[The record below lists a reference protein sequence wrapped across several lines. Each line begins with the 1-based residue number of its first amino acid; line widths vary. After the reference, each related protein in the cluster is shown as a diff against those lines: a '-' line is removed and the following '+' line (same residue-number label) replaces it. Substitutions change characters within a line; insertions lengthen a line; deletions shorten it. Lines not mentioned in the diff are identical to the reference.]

1 MNRVIV
7 MASLVGAIGLG
18 LMAAPTTASASCSDR
33 KATGTILGGIGGA
46 LIGNSISH
54 GGGGAVLGGLG
65 GAVVGHQI
73 AASGCGR
80 ARSTTYYAP
89 RDRSSYAYRSSPP
102 RAVRYV
108 YYDQYGDVVS
118 QGAAPGAATYT
129 QADYAPAAAACHT
142 EMQSFYDER
151 GALIQRPEQICDR

>member
-1 MNRVIV
+1 MKRLMVMSGLVGV
-7 MASLVGAIGLG
+7 MALG
-18 LMAAPTTASASCSDR
+18 LLAAPGTASASCSDR

-80 ARSTTYYAP
+80 ARSTAYYAP
-89 RDRSSYAYRSSPP
+89 RDRSGYSYRSGAP

-108 YYDQYGDVVS
+108 YYDQYGQVIS
-118 QGAAPGAATYT
+118 EGPAPGATYT
-129 QADYAPAAAACHT
+129 QAAYSVADQPVCRT
-142 EMQSFYDER
+142 EMQSYYDER
-151 GALIQRPEQICDR
+151 GALVQRPVQTCAR

>member
-65 GAVVGHQI
+65 GATAVGNRI
-73 AASGCGR
+73 ADQGPADS
-80 ARSTTYYAP
+80 AE
-89 RDRSSYAYRSSPP
+89 DRSR
-102 RAVRYV
+102 RLAVR
-108 YYDQYGDVVS
+108 
-118 QGAAPGAATYT
+118 A
-129 QADYAPAAAACHT
+129 
-142 EMQSFYDER
+142 
-151 GALIQRPEQICDR
+151 

>member
-1 MNRVIV
+1 MQRLMMMSGLVGV
-7 MASLVGAIGLG
+7 MALG
-18 LMAAPTTASASCSDR
+18 LLAAPGTASATCSDR

-80 ARSTTYYAP
+80 ARSTAYYAP
-89 RDRSSYAYRSSPP
+89 RDRSGYAYRRDAP
-102 RAVRYV
+102 RAVRYL
-108 YYDQYGDVVS
+108 YYDQYGQAIS
-118 QGAAPGAATYT
+118 EGPAPGSSYT
-129 QADYAPAAAACHT
+129 QAAYRPIEAPVCRT
-142 EMQSFYDER
+142 ETQSYYDER
-151 GALIQRPEQICDR
+151 GSLIQRPVQICDR